1 MKNTQSIAD
10 FPIRERIYYDVSS
23 RIITVPMQKRL
34 KVSMTANIS
43 DFTWPTATSHVT
55 FTSWSTHTVQNASTV
70 GHLLLQRNV
79 FFSNFMAHT
88 T

>member
-1 MKNTQSIAD
+1 LNFVNVLNEILFSGRRTFFSKSQQTMKNTQSIAD

-55 FTSWSTHTVQNASTV
+55 FTS
-70 GHLLLQRNV
+70 
-79 FFSNFMAHT
+79 
-88 T
+88 